1 MVIYEVKMKRQ
12 QLAPDFYIIIN
23 QMLFWR
29 DKAGNK
35 KMSHEALENGPFL
48 WNICSINQKNIWW
61 ISNDN

>member
-12 QLAPDFYIIIN
+12 QLVPDFYIIIN

-35 KMSHEALENGPFL
+35 MSHEALENGPFL
-48 WNICSINQKNIWW
+48 EYLLNNSKKHQN
-61 ISNDN
+61 

>member
-35 KMSHEALENGPFL
+35 KMSQMGRFLEYL
-48 WNICSINQKNIWW
+48 RS
-61 ISNDN
+61 